1 MADGWTALFGQM
13 WDQITDKR
21 VHAPHYLHT
30 AGSAE
35 ANLIKG

>member
-13 WDQITDKR
+13 WDQITDK
-21 VHAPHYLHT
+21 HT